1 MRALGTVAPVVRSVF
16 ALALLLC
23 ARRAPAAD
31 VSVAAAAD
39 LKFALDTALG
49 DFRKVR
55 PDVDVKVTYG
65 SSGNFF
71 SQLSNGAPFDV
82 FLSADAEYPRKLEE
96 AGLVL
101 EGTRFLYAVGRIVLF
116 VPLASPLE
124 IEKAGIRALVDPR
137 VRHVAIA
144 NPRHAPYG
152 RAAEAAMRSLGFYD
166 AVKEKLVL
174 GENVAQTAQFVET
187 GSADAGIIALG
198 LALAPELQKT
208 GRYVELPLSSY
219 PRIEQGGAILKS
231 TKEPDAA
238 RALRAFLVGPKG
250 RETLK
255 RFGFFLPD
263 A

>member
-1 MRALGTVAPVVRSVF
+1 MNRPT
-16 ALALLLC
+16 
-23 ARRAPAAD
+23 RAPAFVVCLLVAAAPLRAAD
-31 VSVAAAAD
+31 VSVVAAAD
-39 LKFALDTALG
+39 LKFALDSILI
-49 DFRKVR
+49 DFRKER
-55 PDVDVKVTYG
+55 PDVAVKVTYG

-71 SQLSNGAPFDV
+71 SQLSNRAPFDV

-124 IEKAGIRALVDPR
+124 IEKAGIKALADSR

-152 RAAEAAMRSLGFYD
+152 RAAEAAMRSLGVYD
-166 AVKEKLVL
+166 VVKEKLVL

-198 LALAPELQKT
+198 LALALELRTT
-208 GRYVELPLSSY
+208 GRFVEIPLSSY
-219 PRIEQGGAILKS
+219 PEIEQGGAILKS
-231 TKEPDAA
+231 TKEPEAA
-238 RALRAFLVGPKG
+238 RSLRTFLLGPKA